1 MCVCTV
7 CTTTTNCFVHK
18 NLICLCMYVCVNSYA
33 ITKDMDVS
41 SGGWIEAEMFI
52 PPIGFDVK
60 NPNCKSGYTGI
71 IYLDYSIDGRV
82 T

>member
-1 MCVCTV
+1 MYV
-7 CTTTTNCFVHK
+7 
-18 NLICLCMYVCVNSYA
+18 CMYVCVYRYA

-60 NPNCKSGYTGI
+60 NPNCKSGYVGI